1 MAAKKPS
8 AGDAEVNDAV
18 GTHEGMGALAV
29 AEARALVDRL
39 RSRGFRVT
47 LDRGVLLIGDT
58 SGQGRDPFRFFSSAL
73 VFDVLNAGLDEDP
86 GLLDLREDSP

>member
-1 MAAKKPS
+1 VIRRGF
-8 AGDAEVNDAV
+8 AGDVEVTAAL
-18 GTHEGMGALAV
+18 GQHEEMGALAV

-47 LDRGVLLIGDT
+47 LDRGVLLIGDVT
-58 SGQGRDPFRFFSSAL
+58 GQWRDPFRYFSPAL